1 MTYVEHFTES
11 GLHWGLWR
19 IKAHHRR
26 RPESREKFDRL
37 ALEINAMI
45 VETRKLLRLAL
56 EEGNLDKFRDMAQMH
71 SMQLQGL
78 VDDGGAIVHGFE
90 GAADQAEIDKM
101 F

>member
-1 MTYVEHFTES
+1 
-11 GLHWGLWR
+11 
-19 IKAHHRR
+19 
-26 RPESREKFDRL
+26 
-37 ALEINAMI
+37 
-45 VETRKLLRLAL
+45 
-56 EEGNLDKFRDMAQMH
+56 MAQMH